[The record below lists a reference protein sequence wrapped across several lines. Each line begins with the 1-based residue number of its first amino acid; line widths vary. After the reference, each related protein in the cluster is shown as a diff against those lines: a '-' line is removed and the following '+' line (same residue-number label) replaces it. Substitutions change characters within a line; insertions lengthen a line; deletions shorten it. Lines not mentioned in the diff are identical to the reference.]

1 MMGVLSTQT
10 GSLRVAMTVPWTL
23 AVLLLL
29 LSLVF
34 RSNASFSTSRK
45 SESSVKLGV

>member
-1 MMGVLSTQT
+1 MGVLSTQT
-10 GSLRVAMTVPWTL
+10 GSLRIAMVVPWAL

-34 RSNASFSTSRK
+34 HPTTSFSTSRK
-45 SESSVKLGV
+45 GEGSVKLGV